1 MDKDRGTGEKWRQ
14 ERSGG
19 VHHSDVES
27 LDATRVYW
35 VPAVRAPTR
44 DWAGAP
50 GCRLGA
56 RFLIDEQSRRP
67 ARGNYPLFDSR
78 SECLQWIMAHRL
90 DLARTA
96 PGAKIQAVP
105 LARWLLGLD

>member
-1 MDKDRGTGEKWRQ
+1 M
-14 ERSGG
+14 
-19 VHHSDVES
+19 HHSDVES

-44 DWAGAP
+44 DWTGAP

-56 RFLIDEQSRRP
+56 RFLIDERSCRP

-78 SECLQWIMAHRL
+78 GECLQWIMAHRHE
-90 DLARTA
+90 LARTA
-96 PGAKIQAVP
+96 PGAAIKAVP
-105 LARWLLGLD
+105 LAQWLLGLD

>member
-1 MDKDRGTGEKWRQ
+1 M
-14 ERSGG
+14 
-19 VHHSDVES
+19 HHSDVES

-56 RFLIDEQSRRP
+56 RFLID
-67 ARGNYPLFDSR
+67 
-78 SECLQWIMAHRL
+78 
-90 DLARTA
+90 
-96 PGAKIQAVP
+96 
-105 LARWLLGLD
+105 